1 MKLDTERI
9 NYLAHFFSNQEYG
22 TQATIGTLKSTIES
36 LLLFID
42 FESLTTDSKLNQSD
56 VYFKAREVL
65 EAYKL
70 CSGD

>member
-9 NYLAHFFSNQEYG
+9 NYLAKFFSNQKYG
-22 TQATIGTLKSTIES
+22 TQATIGTFKSTIES
-36 LLLFID
+36 LLLLIE
-42 FESLTTDSKLNQSD
+42 FESLTTDSNLTRSD
-56 VYFKAREVL
+56 EYLKAKEVL